1 MYRFCFATALICTLT
16 LIVSSQN
23 VAAQSQLAQDT
34 YAIFESTC
42 LNCHGPDGAF
52 RETLLMEHAELIG
65 GGSVV
70 PGNPNASE
78 LYKRLLGPTE
88 NGAQMPFGLP
98 HLLPPQSIEVVRRWI
113 LAGAPDWT
121 PTTTPLRRFITPRE
135 VLTSIE
141 SHLNSLSSFDRS
153 FARYFTMTHLYN
165 AAETPEI
172 LAEYRS
178 ALYKLVNSL
187 SWGSTII
194 NPQPIDPQA
203 TIYYIDLR
211 HYEWDRQ
218 RRLDEDRGRVSLSHL
233 VRRARPSRSAESTGS
248 GCRHR

>member
-1 MYRFCFATALICTLT
+1 MYRRHFTSVSIGIRHCIALIALSTLT
-16 LIVSSQN
+16 ASSPN
-23 VAAQSQLAQDT
+23 VAAQSQIAQDT
-34 YAIFESTC
+34 YAIFEATC

-52 RETLLMEHAELIG
+52 RETLLMEHSELID

-88 NGAQMPFGLP
+88 NGAQMPFNLP
-98 HLLPPQSIEVVRRWI
+98 QLPVQSIEVVRRWI

-121 PTTTPLRRFITPRE
+121 IAPTTLRRFITPRE

-165 AAETPEI
+165 AAETPGDTRRI
-172 LAEYRS
+172 PLS
-178 ALYKLVNSL
+178 ALQVGQQPLVGKHYHQPATHRPPSHHLLHRPTSL
-187 SWGSTII
+187 RMGC
-194 NPQPIDPQA
+194 
-203 TIYYIDLR
+203 
-211 HYEWDRQ
+211 Q
-218 RRLDEDRGRVSLSHL
+218 RWLDEDRGSLSLPHL
-233 VRRARPSRSAESTGS
+233 V
-248 GCRHR
+248 

>member
-23 VAAQSQLAQDT
+23 VSAQSQLAQDA

-42 LNCHGPDGAF
+42 LNCHAPTAPF
-52 RETLLMEHAELIG
+52 EKLLMEHSELIDG
-65 GGSVV
+65 GTVV

-88 NGAQMPFGLP
+88 NGAQMPFNLP
-98 HLLPPQSIEVVRRWI
+98 QLPVQSIEVVRRWI

-121 PTTTPLRRFITPRE
+121 IAPTTLRRFITPAKCSRALSRTSTRSRR
-135 VLTSIE
+135 LTAP
-141 SHLNSLSSFDRS
+141 SHDTSR
-153 FARYFTMTHLYN
+153 MTHLYN

-194 NPQPIDPQA
+194 NPQPSTPKPPSSTLTCVTTNGTSMTA
-203 TIYYIDLR
+203 G
-211 HYEWDRQ
+211 
-218 RRLDEDRGRVSLSHL
+218 RR
-233 VRRARPSRSAESTGS
+233 
-248 GCRHR
+248 